1 MPWYWEVGEIT
12 FELGPDCKKEV
23 KFGEL
28 KLD

>member
-1 MPWYWEVGEIT
+1 MAWYCEVGEIT
-12 FELGPDCKKEV
+12 FELGPDWKKAV